1 MHNINWPLFNEA
13 FINQSDV
20 SKRIK
25 HTREIMLVPKEA
37 NNTDIDIRN
46 GLILKSS
53 QPEVTGEIRTLIELK
68 LNENR
73 PSPFTSQKSF
83 QESYNRLENAII
95 KLLLFASVIF
105 VCMLVICLAACFQR
119 KRKLRKSNFSKS
131 FRKKLLDANI

>member
-37 NNTDIDIRN
+37 NNTDIEIRN

-53 QPEVTGEIRTLIELK
+53 QPEVTPDLVELK
-68 LNENR
+68 LNKDR
-73 PSPFTSQKSF
+73 PSPFISQESF

-95 KLLLFASVIF
+95 RLLLFASVIF

>member
-37 NNTDIDIRN
+37 NNTDIEIRN

-53 QPEVTGEIRTLIELK
+53 QPEVTGEIRTLVKLK
-68 LNENR
+68 LA
-73 PSPFTSQKSF
+73 PQD
-83 QESYNRLENAII
+83 AD
-95 KLLLFASVIF
+95 V
-105 VCMLVICLAACFQR
+105 LVH
-119 KRKLRKSNFSKS
+119 
-131 FRKKLLDANI
+131 